1 MSFSSHH
8 RDTLGFGLFCCLFFL
23 PFSELQAAWQCGVQN
38 GSCRSVF
45 VVHNA
50 WHAALVL
57 RKIDIPAASIPEVG
71 DFPAAEMIEF
81 SWGDQDYFPDPDSG
95 VFAALRAAFWSRGSV
110 LHLVGFRG
118 APGEFYPGAKVV
130 ELQLSRDAFAR
141 LIAFMA
147 AEFARAEPASPA
159 KPRPGLYDYSR
170 FYLAR
175 SEFGLTRTCNTWVAE
190 TLHHAGVPLQ
200 PNSVIMASSLAAQ
213 LADLHAGQAN
223 QR

>member
-1 MSFSSHH
+1 MTFFSLH
-8 RDTLGFGLFCCLFFL
+8 RAALGLGFFCCLL
-23 PFSELQAAWQCGVQN
+23 LLERSELQAAWQCRAQN

-57 RKIDIPAASIPEVG
+57 RKSEIPAKSIPEVR
-71 DFPAAEMIEF
+71 DFPAAEMIEI

-95 VFAALRAAFWSRGSV
+95 VFAALKAAFWSRGSV
-110 LHLVGFRG
+110 LHLVGFSG
-118 APGEFYPGAKVV
+118 TPGEFYPGAKVV

-141 LIAFMA
+141 LVAFMA
-147 AEFARAEPASPA
+147 AEFVRAEPAAPA

-175 SEFGLTRTCNTWVAE
+175 SEFGLARTCNTWVAE
-190 TLHHAGVPLQ
+190 TLHHAGVPVQ
-200 PNSVIMASSLAAQ
+200 PNSVIMARSLAAQ
-213 LADLHAGQAN
+213 LADLHAGQGN